1 LLNYENLN
9 PKQVCELNED
19 ERNEPLIDVKFKQNE
34 LVLNGRIKIPLS
46 LSDYKVG
53 GKHPIRW
60 VCEYLKRTQDKETEI
75 VWDPQLTI
83 GQFVELVGKLLT
95 LEEKV
100 MELIK

>member
-1 LLNYENLN
+1 
-9 PKQVCELNED
+9 VCELNED
-19 ERNEPLIDVKFKQNE
+19 ERNEPLIDVK
-34 LVLNGRIKIPLS
+34 LNGRIKIPLS

-60 VCEYLKRTQDKETEI
+60 ICEYLKRTQDKETEI
-75 VWDPQLTI
+75 VWDPKLTI
-83 GQFVELVGKLLT
+83 GQFIELVGKLLT